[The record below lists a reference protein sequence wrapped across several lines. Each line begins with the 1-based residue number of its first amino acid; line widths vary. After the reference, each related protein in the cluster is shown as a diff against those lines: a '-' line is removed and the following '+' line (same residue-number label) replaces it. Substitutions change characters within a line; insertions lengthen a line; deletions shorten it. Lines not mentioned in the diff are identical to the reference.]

1 MSWHIVGNGPNTGH
15 AIENNNPL
23 ANQQHIVF
31 NHGYPQ
37 WLNSCRISNQRLA
50 GGNNALSVSGTLPF
64 TGFAQALNLQHQ
76 QLQVALNAVPS
87 SGLCCLMVFA
97 LAGIPATVSGMT
109 LLPSLA
115 RTGGLQVRQPMASYF
130 HNWLAERRLLMPYIA
145 TLDWPQFYLTPL
157 PAANGAATKHTAAN
171 PYDQLKQLTQLDK
184 QAGMAV
190 IRVLADL
197 APANWLN
204 HTNSDSV
211 NAMAPLF
218 YLSRTETQ
226 SPNWWLFDDVA
237 SQLMARVQYQLAWAQ
252 QQYLLAQV

>member
-1 MSWHIVGNGPNTGH
+1 MNWHIVGNGPVVGN
-15 AIENNNPL
+15 AL
-23 ANQQHIVF
+23 ANKAPPAEQQRVVF

-37 WLNSCRISNQRLA
+37 WLNSCRISNQRLV

-64 TGFAQALNLQHQ
+64 TGFAKALNLQHQ
-76 QLQVALNAVPS
+76 QLQVTLSALPS

-115 RTGGLQVRQPMASYF
+115 RTGGLQARQPMASYF
-130 HNWLAERRLLMPYIA
+130 HNWLAERSFILPYVA

-157 PAANGAATKHTAAN
+157 LAANGAATKHTTAN

-190 IRVLADL
+190 IHALADIT
-197 APANWLN
+197 PASWLK
-204 HTNSDSV
+204 HTNADSV
-211 NAMAPLF
+211 NAVAPLF

-226 SPNWWLFDDVA
+226 SPNLWLFDDVA

-252 QQYLLAQV
+252 QQYLLAQA